1 MLTGQGWGAGMTT
14 VWSATE
20 APGADRAAAVRD
32 AVGSNVVRVDID
44 LPEDPRDIDV
54 ELALSAAGPVQ
65 VLTVRSIAT
74 TVTRSPRLAHDG
86 SEPQLFLTLQGKGG
100 SAMAQHGR
108 HVRLG
113 TGQFAV
119 YTTTSPYTL
128 MFDGGLDA
136 HFFRIPIAELA
147 LPDSAIREVSARAL
161 GGNDPVAALTSS
173 YLGQLALSPGLRSRA
188 VADSLAQ
195 PTIDLV
201 RAALVSSLGDP
212 ALGKESLQTTLEMRL
227 LDYLRSHLAD
237 NDLSPGS
244 VAAAHN
250 ISVRHLYTVLGRSGV
265 SFGDWVRTQR
275 LEACRRELSHPH
287 ARSRTIASIARQW
300 GFLDAT
306 HFSRVFREAYG
317 ITPREWRE
325 LKTEQ
330 RAPGLA

>member
-1 MLTGQGWGAGMTT
+1 MTT
-14 VWSATE
+14 VWNAAL
-20 APGADRAAAVRD
+20 APGVHRAQAVRE

-44 LPEDPRDIDV
+44 LPDDPRHIDV
-54 ELALSAAGPVQ
+54 DLTLSDAGPVQ
-65 VLTVRSIAT
+65 VLTVRSMAT
-74 TVTRSPRLAHDG
+74 TVTRSPRLARDG
-86 SEPQLFLTLQGKGG
+86 SEPQLFLTLQRGGG

-108 HVRLG
+108 HARLRS
-113 TGQFAV
+113 GQFAV

-161 GGNDPVAALTSS
+161 GGRDPVAALTAS
-173 YLGQLALSPGLRSRA
+173 YLARLAQSPGLRTRA

-195 PTIDLV
+195 PTIDLI
-201 RAALVSSLGDP
+201 RASLVSSLGDP

-227 LDYLRSHLAD
+227 VEYLRAHLAD
-237 NDLSPGS
+237 HDLSPGR

-275 LEACRRELSHPH
+275 LEACRRELAQSH
-287 ARSRTIASIARQW
+287 ARTRTIASIARQW

-306 HFSRVFREAYG
+306 HFSRAFREAYG
-317 ITPREWRE
+317 VSPREWRD
-325 LKTEQ
+325 LKTNQ
-330 RAPGLA
+330 RGSGLS

>member
-1 MLTGQGWGAGMTT
+1 MTT
-14 VWSATE
+14 VWSAAE
-20 APGADRAAAVRD
+20 APGVDRAAAVRE

-44 LPEDPRDIDV
+44 LPDDPRDIDV
-54 ELALSAAGPVQ
+54 ELALSAAGTVQ
-65 VLTVRSIAT
+65 VLTVRSMAT
-74 TVTRSPRLAHDG
+74 TVTRSPRLARDG
-86 SEPQLFLTLQGKGG
+86 SEPQLFLTLQRAGG

-108 HVRLG
+108 HTQLR

-161 GGNDPVAALTSS
+161 GRDDAVAALTSS
-173 YLGQLALSPGLRSRA
+173 YLGQLALSPGLRTRA

-212 ALGKESLQTTLEMRL
+212 ALGKESLETTLEMRL
-227 LDYLRSHLAD
+227 LEYLRSHLAD
-237 NDLSPGS
+237 NDLSPGR

-250 ISVRHLYTVLGRSGV
+250 ISVRHLYTVLSRSGV
-265 SFGDWVRTQR
+265 TFGDWIRTQR
-275 LEACRRELSHPH
+275 LEACRRELSHSQ
-287 ARSRTIASIARQW
+287 ARTRTIASIARQW
-300 GFLDAT
+300 GFADAA
-306 HFSRVFREAYG
+306 HFSRVFREVYG
-317 ITPREWRE
+317 ITPREWRDT
-325 LKTEQ
+325 KAHQ
-330 RAPGLA
+330 RPSGLVQ